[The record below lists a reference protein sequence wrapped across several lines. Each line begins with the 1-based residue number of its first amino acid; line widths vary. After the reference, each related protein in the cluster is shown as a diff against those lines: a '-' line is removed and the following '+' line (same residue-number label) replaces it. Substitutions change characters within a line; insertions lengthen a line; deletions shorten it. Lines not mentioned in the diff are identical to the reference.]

1 MASLDGVQ
9 VPDLQAFLRNLVVFR
24 PVGRVRNGPAVRADS
39 HITGIGSCGHV
50 RGQTPAVA
58 VSDMA
63 RARG

>member
-1 MASLDGVQ
+1 MASLDSVQ
-9 VPDLQAFLRNLVVFR
+9 VPDLQAFLRSVVVFG

-39 HITGIGSCGHV
+39 DTTGTGSSGHV